1 MIEELHL
8 GVVEL
13 FFSLPLHTTQLLND
27 CFTSAGVPS
36 DPSLQASGEL
46 EICLIQKE
54 PVFEDLVILLPK
66 AEWMVL
72 KKATAKRTEQS

>member
-27 CFTSAGVPS
+27 CFGSTGVLS

-54 PVFEDLVILLPK
+54 PVLEDLSCCPK
-66 AEWMVL
+66 QNGL
-72 KKATAKRTEQS
+72 KGATAKRTEQS